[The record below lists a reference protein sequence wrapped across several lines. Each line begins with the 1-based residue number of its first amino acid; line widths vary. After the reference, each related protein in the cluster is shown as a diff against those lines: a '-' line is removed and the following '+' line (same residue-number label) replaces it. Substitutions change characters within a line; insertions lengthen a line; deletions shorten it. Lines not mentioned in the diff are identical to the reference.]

1 MKSKKNKL
9 AESFGIFALIGKYE
23 PCYLAFSIPQMLLAS
38 VLTVFCVYFPKL
50 FIEQLESGGAYRK
63 IAVNILLYIAIMLV
77 IKGLQS
83 FFGNKSTFYIERFSK
98 KIQKKAGELTMALPL
113 ESMEGANFSD
123 KLAMANNVS
132 QTIGALGILQS
143 IISNIITI
151 AGLSAIIT
159 SLDIIFIITVGI
171 VLLIKILFVY
181 LTYRHNKKRRKEY
194 AANDRVGDYLSNV
207 AYFNPGAAKELRINN
222 IGDWFMTKISGY
234 REKMLRMQYGDFGR
248 GALFECISAVIMA
261 VQSFVILAVL
271 SSRVIDGFIG
281 IADFTMYFSAVTV
294 LISTLSA
301 IVGEI
306 GEYNRQ
312 QLYLSDFDA
321 LAGDGDKKHYESS
334 DTVPAGL
341 DIVFENVS
349 FKYPNTEKYVLENI
363 NIRIPAGEKLSVVG
377 KNGAGKSTFIKLL
390 CRFYKPTKGRITIGG
405 VDIENIGDEEYNKL
419 IAAVFQDYQNLAF
432 TIGEN
437 VSMGRAKN
445 NVELLLCD
453 IGLGTLINR
462 LPNGADTYLTRS
474 FDSNGVE
481 LSGGEGQKLAIARA
495 VYKNSPILILDEP
508 TAALDP
514 KAESEIYDSYFRIAA
529 KKTTIFISHRLS
541 SSTVADKIALFENG
555 KIMEYGTHTELMK
568 NDGEYARMFG
578 LQKKAYAE
586 A

>member
-294 LISTLSA
+294 LTSTLSA

-321 LAGDGDKKHYESS
+321 LAGDKKHYESS

-377 KNGAGKSTFIKLL
+377 KNSAGKSTFIKLL

>member
-1 MKSKKNKL
+1 MKSGKNKI
-9 AESFGIFALIGKYE
+9 AEAFGIFWLIGKYE
-23 PCYLAFSIPQMLLAS
+23 PCYLAFSIPQMLLS
-38 VLTVFCVYFPKL
+38 PVLTVFCVYFPKL
-50 FIEQLESGGAYRK
+50 FIEQLESSAAYEK
-63 IAVNILLYIAIMLV
+63 IAVNILVYITIMLT

-83 FFGNKSTFYIERFSK
+83 FLENKSTLCIERFSK
-98 KIQKKAGELTMALPL
+98 KIQKKAGEITMSLPL
-113 ESMEGANFSD
+113 ERMEGADFSD

-132 QTIGALGILQS
+132 QTAGALGILQS

-181 LTYRHNKKRRKEY
+181 LTYCHNKKRRGEY
-194 AANDRVGDYLSNV
+194 ATNERVGNYLDQV

-248 GALFECISAVIMA
+248 SAAFECISAVIMA

-271 SSRVIDGFIG
+271 SSRVIDGDIG

-294 LISTLSA
+294 LTATLAA

-321 LAGDGDKKHYESS
+321 LAGAKKQDASS
-334 DTVPAGL
+334 YIAPVGL

-363 NIRIPAGEKLSVVG
+363 NIRIPAGEKLSIVG

-390 CRFYKPTKGRITIGG
+390 CRFYKPTEGRITIGG
-405 VDIENIGDEEYNKL
+405 VDIESIGDEEYNKL

-432 TIGEN
+432 TIREN
-437 VSMGRAKN
+437 VSMGRAEN
-445 NVELLLCD
+445 NIEQLLSD
-453 IGLGTLINR
+453 IGLDTLISR
-462 LPNGADTYLTRS
+462 LPNGVDTYLTSS
-474 FDSNGVE
+474 FDSDGVE
-481 LSGGEGQKLAIARA
+481 LSGGEGQKLAIART
-495 VYKNSPILILDEP
+495 VYKNSPIIILDEP
-508 TAALDP
+508 TASLDP
-514 KAESEIYDSYFRIAA
+514 KAESEIYDSYFSIAA
-529 KKTTIFISHRLS
+529 KKTTIFISHRMS
-541 SSTVADKIALFENG
+541 SSTVADKIALFDNG
-555 KIMEYGTHTELMK
+555 HIAEYGTHAELYTKGGLYTE
-568 NDGEYARMFG
+568 MFDK
-578 LQKKAYAE
+578 QAQFYRDNPN
-586 A
+586 

>member
-1 MKSKKNKL
+1 M
-9 AESFGIFALIGKYE
+9 
-23 PCYLAFSIPQMLLAS
+23 
-38 VLTVFCVYFPKL
+38 
-50 FIEQLESGGAYRK
+50 
-63 IAVNILLYIAIMLV
+63 
-77 IKGLQS
+77 
-83 FFGNKSTFYIERFSK
+83 
-98 KIQKKAGELTMALPL
+98 
-113 ESMEGANFSD
+113 
-123 KLAMANNVS
+123 
-132 QTIGALGILQS
+132 
-143 IISNIITI
+143 
-151 AGLSAIIT
+151 
-159 SLDIIFIITVGI
+159 
-171 VLLIKILFVY
+171 
-181 LTYRHNKKRRKEY
+181 
-194 AANDRVGDYLSNV
+194 
-207 AYFNPGAAKELRINN
+207 
-222 IGDWFMTKISGY
+222 
-234 REKMLRMQYGDFGR
+234 
-248 GALFECISAVIMA
+248 
-261 VQSFVILAVL
+261 
-271 SSRVIDGFIG
+271 
-281 IADFTMYFSAVTV
+281 
-294 LISTLSA
+294 
-301 IVGEI
+301 
-306 GEYNRQ
+306 
-312 QLYLSDFDA
+312 
-321 LAGDGDKKHYESS
+321 
-334 DTVPAGL
+334 PAGL

>member
-294 LISTLSA
+294 LTSTLSA

-321 LAGDGDKKHYESS
+321 LAGDKKHYESS
-334 DTVPAGL
+334 DTMPAGL

-453 IGLGTLINR
+453 IGLGTLISR

-568 NDGEYARMFG
+568 NDGEYARMFD

>member
-1 MKSKKNKL
+1 MKNRKNKL
-9 AESFGIFALIGKYE
+9 AESFGIWKLIGKYE
-23 PCYLAFSIPQMLLAS
+23 PCYLAFSIPQMLLSS

-50 FIEQLESGGAYRK
+50 FIEQLESGKAYGQ
-63 IAVNILLYIAIMLV
+63 IAVNILIYVAIMLA

-83 FFGNKSTFYIERFSK
+83 FFGNQGTLYIERFSK
-98 KIQKKAGELTMALPL
+98 KIQKKAGEITMSLPL

-123 KLAMANNVS
+123 KLAMANNVL
-132 QTIGALGILQS
+132 QTVGALSILQS

-151 AGLSAIIT
+151 IGLAAIIT

-181 LTYRHNKKRRKEY
+181 LTYRHNKKRRAEY
-194 AANDRVGDYLSNV
+194 AANDRIGDYLSNV

-222 IGDWFMTKISGY
+222 VGDWFMEKIRSY

-248 GALFECISAVIMA
+248 SALFECISAVIVA
-261 VQSFVILAVL
+261 VQSFVILTVL
-271 SSRVIDGFIG
+271 SSRVIDGDIG

-294 LISTLSA
+294 LTATLSS
-301 IVGEI
+301 IIGEI

-321 LAGDGDKKHYESS
+321 LSDGRSEKTPS
-334 DTVPAGL
+334 DSAPSGL

-349 FKYPNTEKYVLENI
+349 FKYPNTEKYVLENV
-363 NIRIPAGEKLSVVG
+363 NIRIQAGEKLSVVG

-390 CRFYKPTKGRITIGG
+390 CRFYKPTSGRITIGG
-405 VDIENIGDEEYNKL
+405 VDINDIDDAEYNKL
-419 IAAVFQDYQNLAF
+419 IAAVFQDYQNLSF
-432 TIGEN
+432 TIREN
-437 VSMGRAKN
+437 VSVGQEEN
-445 NVELLLCD
+445 GIEPLLSD
-453 IGLGTLINR
+453 IGLDTLIRR
-462 LPNGADTYLTRS
+462 LPNGIDTYLTRS
-474 FDSNGVE
+474 FDSDGVE

-514 KAESEIYDSYFRIAA
+514 KAESEIYDSYFSIAA

-541 SSTVADKIALFENG
+541 SSAVADKIALFENG
-555 KIMEYGTHTELMK
+555 RITEYGTHAELMK
-568 NDGEYARMFG
+568 NEKEYAKMFD
-578 LQKKAYAE
+578 LQRKAYIE

>member
-234 REKMLRMQYGDFGR
+234 RGKMLRMQYGDFGR

-294 LISTLSA
+294 LTSTLSA

-321 LAGDGDKKHYESS
+321 LAGDKKHYESS

>member
-294 LISTLSA
+294 LTSTLSA

-321 LAGDGDKKHYESS
+321 LAGDKKHYESS

>member
-83 FFGNKSTFYIERFSK
+83 FSGNKSTFYIERFSK

-294 LISTLSA
+294 LTSTLSA

-321 LAGDGDKKHYESS
+321 LAGDKKHYESS

>member
-83 FFGNKSTFYIERFSK
+83 FFGNKSTFCIERFSK

-294 LISTLSA
+294 LTSTLSA

-321 LAGDGDKKHYESS
+321 LAGDKKHYESS

>member
-1 MKSKKNKL
+1 
-9 AESFGIFALIGKYE
+9 
-23 PCYLAFSIPQMLLAS
+23 
-38 VLTVFCVYFPKL
+38 
-50 FIEQLESGGAYRK
+50 
-63 IAVNILLYIAIMLV
+63 
-77 IKGLQS
+77 
-83 FFGNKSTFYIERFSK
+83 
-98 KIQKKAGELTMALPL
+98 MALPL

-341 DIVFENVS
+341 NIVFENVS

>member
-294 LISTLSA
+294 LTSTLSA

-321 LAGDGDKKHYESS
+321 LAGDKKHYESS

-377 KNGAGKSTFIKLL
+377 KNGAGKSTFINLL

>member
-294 LISTLSA
+294 LTSTLSA

-321 LAGDGDKKHYESS
+321 LAGDKKHYESS

-578 LQKKAYAE
+578 IQKKAYAE